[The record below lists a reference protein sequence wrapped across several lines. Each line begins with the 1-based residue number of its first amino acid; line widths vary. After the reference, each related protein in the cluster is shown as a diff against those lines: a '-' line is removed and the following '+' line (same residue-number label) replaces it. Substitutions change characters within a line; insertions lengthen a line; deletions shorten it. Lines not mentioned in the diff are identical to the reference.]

1 MSLYI
6 LHVHYCDFCGTIMRE
21 RNYVVQQGGGYRLPE
36 PEHNNFRFGS
46 SSWDICDACF
56 APVRAAMD
64 AQVEAMKAAGTLVG
78 VQSAETINERR
89 FKAYREKEETS
100 AVWGNISTEILE
112 ESKAQVP
119 PGDSG
124 S

>member
-6 LHVHYCDFCGTIMRE
+6 LHAHYCDFCGVIMRE

-36 PEHNNFRFGS
+36 PEYNNFRFGS

-64 AQVEAMKAAGTLVG
+64 AQIAAMKTAGTLVG

-89 FKAYREKEETS
+89 FKAFEAQKAYAQAGGDIPAE
-100 AVWGNISTEILE
+100 VFN